1 MTTESKDASVQSEH
15 TAMDAS
21 VRSELAVEARRLLTR
36 YIEEVVLP
44 LGLCPWAV
52 GSLSSGKLL
61 IEPICAGFFEELP
74 ASQAAA
80 FAQEVLAAASQ
91 EERIELVMIPFPG
104 LRMSRVEFDEVA
116 RSVRKLDREGRF
128 ALAAFHPE
136 GTQTIASAD
145 QAVTFLRRSPDPML
159 QAVRSDVISKINP
172 GQGEG
177 TSFVSALEIATMLAQ
192 GPKESLRSRILS
204 ANWATLTRLGVEEVG
219 ARIESI
225 HRDRDATYRRI
236 SSRGKA

>member
-1 MTTESKDASVQSEH
+1 MKTEGEDASVQS
-15 TAMDAS
+15 A
-21 VRSELAVEARRLLTR
+21 LAVEARRLLTR

-44 LGLCPWAV
+44 LGLCPWAA

-74 ASQAAA
+74 VSRAAA
-80 FAQEVLAAASQ
+80 LAQEVLVTAQ
-91 EERIELVMIPFPG
+91 QNERIELVMIPFPG
-104 LRMSRVEFDEVA
+104 LRTSRIEFDEVA
-116 RSVRKLDREGRF
+116 RAVRKLDREGGF

-136 GTQTIASAD
+136 RVKTIASAD
-145 QAVTFLRRSPDPML
+145 QAVTFFRRSPDPML

-177 TSFVSALEIATMLAQ
+177 TSFVSTLEIASVLGG
-192 GPKESLRSRILS
+192 GPKESLRSRILG

-219 ARIESI
+219 AKIDRIHE
-225 HRDRDATYRRI
+225 DRTATYRRI
-236 SSRGKA
+236 ARQGGP